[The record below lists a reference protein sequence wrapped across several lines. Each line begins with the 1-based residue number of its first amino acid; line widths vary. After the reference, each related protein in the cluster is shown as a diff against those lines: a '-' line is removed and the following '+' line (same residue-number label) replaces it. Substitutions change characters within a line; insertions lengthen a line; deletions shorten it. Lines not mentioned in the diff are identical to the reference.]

1 MSKLAKCNVAYER
14 GDCVKNYRNVW
25 RVRCLLLFK
34 SRKGKKVMGAND
46 AAIQEALNKL
56 RLNRDKQKAAD
67 NAAIKKALVTI
78 KVFGVG
84 GGGNSVLK
92 RIAES
97 DFLEIDLV
105 AVNTDSHVR
114 GFSNS
119 GKIRSVQIGESVT
132 KGRGTGGRVELGE
145 LAAKNDS
152 KRLKEMML
160 GADMIFITA
169 GMGGGT
175 GTGAAPVVARLAK
188 ELGMLTVGVVTLPFS
203 FEGRRKQR
211 IANEGIVRMQSY
223 MDALI
228 VVKNDNLMKL
238 PENKDLNIVTAF
250 NAADS
255 VLRQAIRCVA
265 ELILTTGVIN
275 VDFADMT
282 TIFRQSESSD
292 ALLGI
297 GRSNISAVQA
307 VKEAIHSPLIDKS
320 LKGARGIIMNITGDE
335 TLPIHDVNA
344 AASYIFN
351 QTEDDVNIILG
362 TVIDKSMN
370 GMIQATI
377 IATDFA
383 DSLALKSPTIDV
395 PKSSVTVSKGFN
407 LDAPKPPESQENKF
421 QIPSFIFRQRDDNN
435 GK

>member
-1 MSKLAKCNVAYER
+1 
-14 GDCVKNYRNVW
+14 
-25 RVRCLLLFK
+25 
-34 SRKGKKVMGAND
+34 MGAND
-46 AAIQEALNKL
+46 EAIKEALKKL
-56 RLNRDKQKAAD
+56 RLNREQQKAKD
-67 NAAIKKALVTI
+67 DAAIKKALVTI

-97 DFLEIDLV
+97 DFLAIDLV
-105 AVNTDSHVR
+105 AINTDSHALS
-114 GFSNS
+114 FSNTEE
-119 GKIRSVQIGESVT
+119 IRAVQIGANLT

-152 KRLKEMML
+152 ERLKEMML

-211 IANEGIVRMQSY
+211 IANEGIIKMQSY

-238 PENKDLNIVTAF
+238 PENKDISMVDAF

-265 ELILTTGVIN
+265 ELILTIGVIN

-297 GRSNISAVQA
+297 GRSRISAVKA
-307 VKEAIHSPLIDKS
+307 VQEAIQSPLIDKS
-320 LKGARGIIMNITGDE
+320 LKGARGIILNITGDE

-344 AASYIFN
+344 AASYIFS

-383 DSLALKSPTIDV
+383 DSLALKSPTIEV
-395 PKSSVTVSKGFN
+395 PKSTVTVAKGFN
-407 LDAPKPPESQENKF
+407 LETPQPPPQPENKF
-421 QIPSFIFRQRDDNN
+421 ELPAFVFKPRD
-435 GK
+435 KK

>member
-1 MSKLAKCNVAYER
+1 
-14 GDCVKNYRNVW
+14 
-25 RVRCLLLFK
+25 
-34 SRKGKKVMGAND
+34 MGAND
-46 AAIQEALNKL
+46 DAIKEALKKL
-56 RLNRDKQKAAD
+56 RLNRQQQKVAD
-67 NAAIKKALVTI
+67 DSALKKALVTI

-105 AVNTDSHVR
+105 AVNTDSHALS
-114 GFSNS
+114 FSHKE
-119 GKIRSVQIGESVT
+119 KIRTVQIGEPLT
-132 KGRGTGGRVELGE
+132 KGRGTGGNVAVGE
-145 LAAKNDS
+145 QAAKMDS
-152 KRLKEMML
+152 ERLKSMMT

-175 GTGAAPVVARLAK
+175 GTGAAPIVARLAK

-211 IANEGIVRMQSY
+211 IANEGIVKMQSH

-228 VVKNDNLMKL
+228 TVRNDNLMKL
-238 PENKDLNIVTAF
+238 PENQNLSMVGAF

-255 VLRQAIRCVA
+255 ILRQAIRCVA

-297 GRSNISAVQA
+297 GRSNISAIKAVQA
-307 VKEAIHSPLIDKS
+307 AIESPLIDRS
-320 LKGARGIIMNITGDE
+320 LKGARGIILNITGDD

-362 TVIDKSMN
+362 TVIDKTMN
-370 GMIQATI
+370 GVIQATI

-383 DSLALKSPTIDV
+383 DSLALKTPPVEV
-395 PKSSVTVSKGFN
+395 PKSKAAVSKGFN
-407 LDAPKPPESQENKF
+407 FDVPQPPPQPESKIEMPTFNFHPRK
-421 QIPSFIFRQRDDNN
+421 